1 MKQET
6 AAKIETSR
14 LILNQLRADDDVALF
29 SYRGDPE
36 VVRYQGWQPSTIAE
50 AADFIAKQASLDF
63 GVPGSWYQLAIRDR
77 ASGELVGDFGI
88 HFPQS
93 KDDAIEFGVS
103 LPPKQ
108 QGKGIARE
116 VMRAAIG
123 RAFGSWGYRRIVGS
137 VDPRNLPSVALVK
150 ALGFRLEAHHVES
163 LYLRGEWVD
172 DMIFALLARE
182 WPSAGKQR

>member
-6 AAKIETSR
+6 SAKIETPR
-14 LILNQLRADDDVALF
+14 LILNKLRADDDVALF

-36 VVRYQGWQPSTIAE
+36 VARYQGWRPSTLAE
-50 AADFIAKQASLDF
+50 VADFIARQASVDF
-63 GVPGSWYQLAIRDR
+63 GVAGSWYQLAIRDR
-77 ASGELVGDFGI
+77 ESGELVGDFGI
-88 HFPQS
+88 HFPKT
-93 KDDAIEFGVS
+93 KDETIEFGLS
-103 LPPKQ
+103 LTPKQ
-108 QGKGIARE
+108 QHKGIARE

-123 RAFGSWGYRRIVGS
+123 RAFGSWGYRRIIGS

-163 LYLRGEWVD
+163 LYFRGEWVD

-182 WPSAGKQR
+182 WPSVGKQS